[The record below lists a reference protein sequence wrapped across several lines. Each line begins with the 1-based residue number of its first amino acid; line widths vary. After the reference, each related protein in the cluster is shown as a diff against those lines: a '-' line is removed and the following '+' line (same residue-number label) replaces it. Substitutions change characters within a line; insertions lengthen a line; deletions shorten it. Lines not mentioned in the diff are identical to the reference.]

1 MTGVASKGALSKV
14 DSRRVPFEKR
24 YELDTLLDCYHM
36 FADSRV
42 LHRESLN
49 DVPGAMVESDT
60 CMLEDRW
67 CAQWNC
73 LDLFGT
79 MPCRIFCCEGGS
91 ATLMIGDGDSA
102 VENGCLSLYF

>member
-1 MTGVASKGALSKV
+1 MTGVASKGAWSKV

-24 YELDTLLDCYHM
+24 HELQFLDCYDI
-36 FADSRV
+36 FAVGGV

-49 DVPGAMVESDT
+49 DVPGAMVESHT
-60 CMLEDRW
+60 CMLEDRR

-79 MPCRIFCCEGGS
+79 MPCRIFGCEGGT

-102 VENGCLSLYF
+102 VENGCLPLYF

>member
-14 DSRRVPFEKR
+14 DSRHVPFEKR
-24 YELDTLLDCYHM
+24 HELQLLDCYHM

-49 DVPGAMVESDT
+49 DVPGAMVESHT

-79 MPCRIFCCEGGS
+79 MLCRIFCC
-91 ATLMIGDGDSA
+91 
-102 VENGCLSLYF
+102 